1 MSEIEKNE
9 SEIKMYGKI
18 FFQKTIFLLGILVIV
33 SSGIAGS
40 VYLGKSSEEKEKK
53 ELIKISHLSIA
64 AFDYRQIA
72 AFHENINPD
81 NPYYQRIR
89 EQLVSVNGSLENF
102 DIKWIYLMKKEGNNW
117 IFSVDP
123 TDENASDY
131 TPPGTPYDDYPKELD
146 QVLDKN
152 DSIIVGPYSD
162 QWGEFISIF
171 EPIEDLESG
180 KVVGVL
186 GIDVDAGFWRENI
199 LKSQIFPITICFFIL
214 LLWISFFFYLN
225 KRDKHK
231 KEIQWKEQRFKSVAE
246 AMKDIVYRVDLF
258 DKVTYISP
266 SVKDF
271 LGFSQDE
278 VLGKSI
284 MEIIPLAERSKLI
297 DVSKKLSYEKY
308 VTSLELIL
316 NRKDGKSVNAD
327 INITPIFEDKKLTGS
342 QGVVRDIT
350 LRKRNEEKIKKQT
363 EELKKSQAAILNI
376 LEDIEEE
383 KEEAEEER
391 DRTNAILYGI
401 GEGVFVV
408 DEKLRIIMTNK
419 MITRLSGCS
428 NEELIGQKYYNKLK
442 FFINNEEKDEFIKE
456 SLKNGKIK
464 EISNQSVFIGKD
476 ENTIPVSGN
485 AAPLKN
491 KKGEIIGCVVVFGD
505 ITKERE
511 IDRMKSE
518 FISVVSHQLRT
529 PLTNIRWFAE
539 MLLEGEG
546 KNITKEQE
554 EFIKE
559 IYDSG
564 KKMIKLVGDLLDISK
579 IEAGKNFILE
589 KKRTDLVSLLREAI
603 SDQKIMAEDNGVKII
618 FQENHPKALF
628 LNIDSD
634 KIKQVFQNL
643 LINAIEYSPNGKS
656 ATLGFEDGEEEVIF
670 SVKDSGFGIPLN
682 QQKRVFEKFFRAS
695 NVLMTE
701 DAGTGLGLYISKS
714 IIDAHGGKIWFES
727 EENKGTTFYCS
738 FPKK

>member
-9 SEIKMYGKI
+9 SEIKVYRK
-18 FFQKTIFLLGILVIV
+18 FFFRKAIFLLGILVIV

-53 ELIKISHLSIA
+53 ELIKVSHLSIA

-81 NPYYQRIR
+81 NPYYHRIR
-89 EQLVSVNGSLENF
+89 EQLVSVNGALENF

-152 DSIIVGPYSD
+152 DSVIVGPYSD

-180 KVVGVL
+180 EVVGVL
-186 GIDVDAGFWRENI
+186 GIDIDAGFWRENI
-199 LKSQIFPITICFFIL
+199 LKSQILPITICFFTL
-214 LLWISFFFYLN
+214 LLWISFFFYLD

-258 DKVTYISP
+258 DKITYISP
-266 SVKDF
+266 SIKEF

-284 MEIIPLAERSKLI
+284 MEIVPLAERSKLI
-297 DVSKKLSYEKY
+297 DASKKLSYEKY
-308 VTSLELIL
+308 VISLELIL

-350 LRKRNEEKIKKQT
+350 QRKINEEKIKKQT
-363 EELKKSQAAILNI
+363 EELKKSQSAILNI

-383 KEEAEEER
+383 KEEAQEER
-391 DRTNAILYGI
+391 DRTNAILYSI

-419 MITRLSGCS
+419 IITRLSGYS
-428 NEELIGQKYYNKLK
+428 NEELIGQKYDNKLK
-442 FFINNEEKDEFIKE
+442 FFINNKEKDEFVKE
-456 SLKNGKIK
+456 SLKNGKIE

-491 KKGEIIGCVVVFGD
+491 KKGGIIGCVVVFGD
-505 ITKERE
+505 ITKEKE

-546 KNITKEQE
+546 KNTP
-554 EFIKE
+554 
-559 IYDSG
+559 
-564 KKMIKLVGDLLDISK
+564 
-579 IEAGKNFILE
+579 
-589 KKRTDLVSLLREAI
+589 
-603 SDQKIMAEDNGVKII
+603 AEV
-618 FQENHPKALF
+618 Q
-628 LNIDSD
+628 
-634 KIKQVFQNL
+634 
-643 LINAIEYSPNGKS
+643 
-656 ATLGFEDGEEEVIF
+656 
-670 SVKDSGFGIPLN
+670 
-682 QQKRVFEKFFRAS
+682 R
-695 NVLMTE
+695 
-701 DAGTGLGLYISKS
+701 
-714 IIDAHGGKIWFES
+714 
-727 EENKGTTFYCS
+727 
-738 FPKK
+738 